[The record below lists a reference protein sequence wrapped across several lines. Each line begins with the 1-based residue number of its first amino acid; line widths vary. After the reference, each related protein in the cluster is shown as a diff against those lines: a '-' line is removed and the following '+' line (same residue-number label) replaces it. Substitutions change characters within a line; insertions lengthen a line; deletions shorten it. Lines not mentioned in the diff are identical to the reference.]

1 MLCKIIIKTV
11 KVVECHKASIY
22 IIKGEII
29 MDFRKVFD
37 SITEEFD
44 KWRNR
49 YWKQGF
55 GAFDLIH
62 III

>member
-49 YWKQGF
+49 Y
-55 GAFDLIH
+55 
-62 III
+62 